1 MNIFDFYIPEQIL
14 VAFSLIVLMF
24 VLSRILWKPLMNI
37 IDSRQ
42 KDVDDMLH
50 SAEEAKAVIADMETR
65 RVNQNAELDR
75 LISDKTN
82 EARERAGREYN
93 RIIAEAEAKAHSI
106 IKAGEEKAAREY
118 QQIMSESREAVITL
132 ALGAAAA
139 VVESSMDSEKNRALI
154 NSILEASP
162 LRLRKSGMSHD

>member
-24 VLSRILWKPLMNI
+24 VLTRILWKPLMNI

-42 KDVDDMLH
+42 KNVDDMLR
-50 SAEEAKAVIADMETR
+50 SAQEAKVIVADMEKL
-65 RVNQNAELDR
+65 RVNQKAELER
-75 LISDKTN
+75 LIADKTN

-93 RIIAEAEAKAHSI
+93 RIIAEAEEKAHNI
-106 IKAGEEKAAREY
+106 IKAGEEKAEREY
-118 QQIMSESREAVITL
+118 QRMMSESRETVLTL

-139 VVESSMDSEKNRALI
+139 IVESSMDSEKNRALI
-154 NSILEASP
+154 DSMLK
-162 LRLRKSGMSHD
+162 KSGINHG

>member
-14 VAFSLIVLMF
+14 VAFSLIVLMI
-24 VLSRILWKPLMNI
+24 VLTKILWKPLTNI

-42 KDVDDMLH
+42 KDVDDMLRG
-50 SAEEAKAVIADMETR
+50 AKEAKAIVADMETK
-65 RVNQNAELDR
+65 RVNQNAELER
-75 LISDKTN
+75 LIVDKTN

-93 RIIAEAEAKAHSI
+93 RIIAEAEEKAHNI

-118 QQIMSESREAVITL
+118 QQMMSESREAVITL

-139 VVESSMDSEKNRALI
+139 IVESSMDSEKNRVLI
-154 NSILEASP
+154 DSM
-162 LRLRKSGMSHD
+162 LRKSGMLHG